1 MTIDEALRHAAADAA
16 RGVVTI
22 PADLLGFPGTAHGG
36 AVAAVFYRLTLPRPP
51 VSLRLELLR
60 GVPTATPLGLRTGS
74 EGTTAR
80 LALVQGERVLAQAT
94 LHRDGVAPPDASGLR
109 ARWAADHGGHE
120 EVPGTATC
128 LACGSANPLGLAV
141 RFLTNDRFLWTEYA
155 PPVAY
160 QTREGAHPALALIML
175 DELGWW
181 LGALAQKECGVTT
194 DVRITLFETLPL
206 APLLVLGD
214 RTAAE
219 SAADDPRGR
228 YSRTRGMILAEDGR
242 VLAAAEVRFGGS
254 RAYTRRLVEPFL
266 ATAPVDELARWFP
279 SIRELARKEPAD

>member
-1 MTIDEALRHAAADAA
+1 MTIDETLRHAAADAA

-22 PADLLGFPGTAHGG
+22 PADLHGFPGTAHGG
-36 AVAAVFYRLTLPRPP
+36 AVAAVFHRLTLPRPP
-51 VSLRLELLR
+51 VALRLELLR

-74 EGTTAR
+74 EGATAR

-94 LHRDGVAPPDASGLR
+94 LHREGLVPPDVASLR
-109 ARWAADHGGHE
+109 ARWAADRGAHE

-141 RFLTNDRFLWTEYA
+141 RFLVNDRFLWSEYA
-155 PPVAY
+155 PPTTY
-160 QTREGAHPALALIML
+160 RIREGTHPALALIML

-194 DVRITLFETLPL
+194 DVRITLFEPLPF

-214 RTAAE
+214 RVAAG
-219 SAADDPRGR
+219 SDADPRGR
-228 YSRTRGMILAEDGR
+228 YSQTSGVILAEDGR

-266 ATAPVDELARWFP
+266 ATASIDDIARWFP
-279 SIRELARKEPAD
+279 SIRDLAPKEPDD